1 MKYCLKCG
9 SICSDKSSEYER
21 GYCTICGSDY
31 TEDDMTSEKYELL
44 SENEKDNYEQHLLNI
59 IKKSPIFNE
68 SMNNTYCKYG
78 TPDFYYYFRFDK
90 YEQMTGE
97 LAGYKLS
104 DEEKIQHKEYIQ
116 AKYGKNSPAYQ
127 QAVAQQY
134 IDKARAEKQKSSNG
148 VKCHYCGSTNTKKI
162 SSISKASSVAMF
174 GIFSKKVH
182 KEWHCN
188 SCGSDF

>member
-21 GYCTICGSDY
+21 GYCTTCGSNY

-68 SMNNTYCKYG
+68 SMNSTYCKYG
-78 TPDFYYYFRFDK
+78 TPNFYYYFRFDK

-104 DEEKIQHKEYIQ
+104 NEEKIKRKEYIQ

-127 QAVAQQY
+127 KAVAQQY
-134 IDKARAEKQKSSNG
+134 IDKARAEKQESNL
-148 VKCHYCGSTNTKKI
+148 VKCHYCGSTNVKKI
-162 SSISKASSVAMF
+162 GLLNRAISTELW
-174 GIFSKKVH
+174 GLGSKKIG
-182 KEWHCN
+182 KQFHCN
-188 SCGSDF
+188 NCGADF